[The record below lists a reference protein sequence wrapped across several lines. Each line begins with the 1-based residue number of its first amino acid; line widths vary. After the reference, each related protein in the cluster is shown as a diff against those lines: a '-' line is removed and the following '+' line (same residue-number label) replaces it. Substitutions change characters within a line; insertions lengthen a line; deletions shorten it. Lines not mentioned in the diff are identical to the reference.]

1 MKSYQQQWIDH
12 SFLQNKAQDW
22 FEKGLLSEQQNVEIK
37 NQFPLD
43 YYQPN
48 PFIRIA
54 LFLFT
59 CLACIFSVSL
69 LYMIFESIFRESPK
83 TGLTILAFGF
93 GSFSVFLLEFI
104 IKTKKIFQSGIDNA
118 LLYSTLAAFV
128 TAIYTQLES
137 LHLPAWLVFTLIMPL
152 FIGAYIRY
160 ADVFVACV
168 IYFLLVMI
176 LVDFSLTFSVGKMLL
191 PFIMLLFSIV
201 SYWFVRKLKK
211 RLDYLYYET
220 CLDIFKTLTL
230 ASAYLSVNYFIVREG
245 NAMINKV
252 ITPVSP
258 QIGLAPLFYL
268 FTILIPIAYV
278 AFGLKKRD
286 RTFLTLGLL
295 TTGFSFFTYRYYFG
309 IIPTEI
315 ALLICGTLLIGL
327 TSFFIHHLKQAKYGF
342 TYVPY
347 NNYEGLNIDTL
358 LLSELVNHK
367 LGQQQDELKFGE
379 GSTAGGGAGGEY

>member
-1 MKSYQQQWIDH
+1 MKAYQQQWIDN

-22 FEKGLLSEQQNVEIK
+22 FEKGLLSEKQNIEIK

-43 YYQPN
+43 FYQPN

-69 LYMIFESIFRESPK
+69 LYLIFESTFRESPK
-83 TGLTILAFGF
+83 ASLTILALAFGV
-93 GSFSVFLLEFI
+93 FSVFLLEFL
-104 IKTKKIFQSGIDNA
+104 IKTKKIYQSGIDNA
-118 LLYSTLAAFV
+118 LLYSTLTAFV
-128 TAIYTQLES
+128 TAIYTQLEP

-152 FIGAYIRY
+152 FIRAYIRY

-168 IYFLLVMI
+168 IYFLTIMI
-176 LVDFSLTFSVGKMLL
+176 LVDFSLTFSIGKTLL

-201 SYWFVRKLKK
+201 SYWFVRKLKQ
-211 RLDYLYYET
+211 RADYLYYET

-230 ASAYLSVNYFIVREG
+230 ASVYLSVNYFIVREG

-252 ITPVSP
+252 ITPFSP
-258 QIGLAPLFYL
+258 QIALAPLYYF
-268 FTILIPIAYV
+268 FTILIPIAYIV
-278 AFGLKKRD
+278 FGLKKRD
-286 RTFLTLGLL
+286 RTFLVLGLL
-295 TTGFSFFTYRYYFG
+295 TAGFSFFTYRYYFG

-327 TSFFIHHLKQAKYGF
+327 ASFFIHHLKQAKYGF
-342 TYVPY
+342 TYIPD

-367 LGQQQDELKFGE
+367 LGQHHDELKFG
-379 GSTAGGGAGGEY
+379 GGNSGGGGAGGKY

>member
-1 MKSYQQQWIDH
+1 MKAYQQQWIDN
-12 SFLQNKAQDW
+12 SFLQSKAQDW
-22 FEKGLLSEQQNVEIK
+22 FEKGLLSEEQNIEIK

-43 YYQPN
+43 FYQPN

-69 LYMIFESIFRESPK
+69 LYLIFESTFRESPK
-83 TGLTILAFGF
+83 TGLTILALAFGI
-93 GSFSVFLLEFI
+93 FSVFLLETLI
-104 IKTKKIFQSGIDNA
+104 TTKKIFQSGIDNG
-118 LLYSTLAAFV
+118 LLYCAIVAFV
-128 TAIYTQLES
+128 TVIYVQLEP
-137 LHLPAWLVFTLIMPL
+137 LHLPAWLEFTFIMPFFL
-152 FIGAYIRY
+152 VAYIRY

-176 LVDFSLTFSVGKMLL
+176 LVDFSLTFFIGKTLL
-191 PFIMLLFSIV
+191 PFIMLLFSLGA
-201 SYWFVRKLKK
+201 YYFVEKLKQ
-211 RLDYLYYET
+211 RADYLYYET
-220 CLDIFKTLTL
+220 SLDIFKTLTL

-252 ITPVSP
+252 ITSVAP
-258 QIGLAPLFYL
+258 QIGLAPLFYF
-268 FTILIPIAYV
+268 FTILIPIVYIV
-278 AFGLKKRD
+278 VGLKKRD

-295 TTGFSFFTYRYYFG
+295 TAGFSFFTYRYYFG

-315 ALLICGTLLIGL
+315 ALLICGTLLIG
-327 TSFFIHHLKQAKYGF
+327 TASFIIYQLKQVKFGF
-342 TYVPY
+342 TYAPDS
-347 NNYEGLNIDTL
+347 NYEGLNIDTL

-367 LGQQQDELKFGE
+367 LGQHNDELKFGG